1 MALRECQIIFEIK
14 NIEIISRRLKWIRNR
29 FSFRQ
34 YFLYRVE
41 FNVWPPLPD
50 LLIET
55 FLKETLPPQLV
66 PQLQSMFQ
74 KLEELRD
81 LHKLKIKQEE
91 EAKCERLFSKIEHV
105 RNRILLNFV
114 WIILLHSRG

>member
-1 MALRECQIIFEIK
+1 MDKE
-14 NIEIISRRLKWIRNR
+14 
-29 FSFRQ
+29 SFQ
-34 YFLYRVE
+34 FPPVFLYRIE
-41 FNVWPPLPD
+41 SNVWPPLSD

-105 RNRILLNFV
+105 RNRIPLNFV
-114 WIILLHSRG
+114 

>member
-1 MALRECQIIFEIK
+1 MRDPLYGRG
-14 NIEIISRRLKWIRNR
+14 STSGRLP
-29 FSFRQ
+29 
-34 YFLYRVE
+34 E
-41 FNVWPPLPD
+41 GPM
-50 LLIET
+50 ET
-55 FLKETLPPQLV
+55 FQKETLPPQLV

-105 RNRILLNFV
+105 RNRISLNLV
-114 WIILLHSRG
+114 GILF

>member
-1 MALRECQIIFEIK
+1 MTPSTVEALPEG
-14 NIEIISRRLKWIRNR
+14 
-29 FSFRQ
+29 
-34 YFLYRVE
+34 
-41 FNVWPPLPD
+41 P
-50 LLIET
+50 IET
-55 FLKETLPPQLV
+55 FQKETLPPQLV

-105 RNRILLNFV
+105 RNRISLNLV
-114 WIILLHSRG
+114 GILF